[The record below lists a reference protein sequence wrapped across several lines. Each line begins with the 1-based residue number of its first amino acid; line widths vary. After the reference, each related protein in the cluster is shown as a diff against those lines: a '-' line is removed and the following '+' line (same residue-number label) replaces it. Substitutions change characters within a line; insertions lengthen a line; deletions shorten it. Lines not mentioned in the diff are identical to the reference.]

1 MGLQPCFL
9 LRYKTG
15 RNFLLK
21 LFIRQLCVA
30 KVLRR
35 DKQELIFNEVNIQ
48 MIDRRLQELLFA
60 KRIDSYELSK
70 EACERLKSHGINA
83 FDRSEGETP
92 YYIDLPRLSGSNV
105 KEHFESIASHL
116 SKPYLQI
123 IGRLS
128 SLPEMPKS
136 WKLLPGWTA
145 YTKNSY
151 FRVDC
156 PPDEVLVFDTEVLV
170 NEGHAP
176 AIAVAAS
183 PDFWYLWVSPRLL
196 SSMRLSKSVIAD
208 DLIRFYPDG
217 SPLSP
222 PKCIIGH
229 FVSYDRARILEE
241 YMVEPTGLRFL
252 DTMSL
257 HICVSG
263 LTSTQRNLKLAS
275 DKHLYNNKLWKDF
288 VAEHNSR
295 SGSNDPESLDWI
307 KGASLNSLLDVFK
320 FYCQKEPYQNKDLRS
335 LFEKGSKRD
344 VIDNFQALVTYCAND
359 VIMTFETFQIL
370 WKLYQERF
378 PHPATFYGLLEMGS
392 MYLPINSSWID
403 FQERAN
409 QSYDDL
415 NKKQKMLLQ
424 RLAEDALQRH
434 NGSDRRWYRELI
446 PKPMKDNYKGGPA
459 LITAQ
464 MKLAPKLLRLC
475 WKGLPLHYDQILKWG
490 TLIPGRVPKPIG
502 DPRYYE
508 QSQSD
513 ESPRRQI
520 LPAFK
525 VTKMSAAGP
534 DELIFP
540 YREYLQYWMKEM
552 EERLCGVN
560 SRTAFEARSNPDPR
574 DDVLLGELRR
584 SVELMPL
591 DLDTV
596 KRLISSLKKISDG
609 SRGEQ
614 VNSKAKGALFWENKN
629 RYETNNSVRWTSAS
643 RRKKLRRSATDTI
656 NPEIPT
662 CWFCPLPNE
671 AGTGLPVGSP
681 LSKSF
686 QVHIASGRLYSSPAA
701 GGSEDRYADQI
712 LHDHIRASFW
722 QSYSKRVI
730 ALRKGT
736 VPCGRRYGAILP
748 QVIAAGT
755 ISRRAVEP
763 LWLTASNADPERLG
777 SEIKALVQAPPG
789 FCFVGADVDSQE
801 MWIASL
807 IGDSVVGFQGNT
819 FMQHFEIYYSGTPYG
834 WMTLEG
840 SKAKGTD
847 LHTKTAN
854 LIGIKRNEAKVLN
867 YARLYGSGLEFTK
880 HLLSKF
886 QSNLRPEEAS
896 LKAEKLMRATKG
908 RRVPVDMGEG
918 WKGEAEIKYIWKD
931 GTESCVFNALEAIA
945 RSPEPRTP
953 VLGAQ
958 ITRTLTP
965 KVVKDDV
972 SSLLRC
978 IFHDFNTSGMKAAFE
993 KLHHLLCLFTRWV
1006 FIFFLHLFFVKFL
1019 PSRIN
1024 WVVQSSAVD
1033 YLHCLLVFMAWLIK
1047 KYNLCARLCISIHDE
1062 VRYLCDQRCT
1072 DQIALALQVHRL
1084 PFCLSYYDNYKLPFP
1099 LLFFQIS
1106 NLLTRALFA
1115 FQLGMHDLP
1124 ESVAYFS
1131 SVEID
1136 TCLRKDPLNDCKTP
1150 SNPDGL
1156 EVTYNIPKGRSLTI
1170 TEIIERT
1177 GGAME
1182 PFDNEACESA
1192 TNASQSA

>member
-1 MGLQPCFL
+1 M
-9 LRYKTG
+9 G
-15 RNFLLK
+15 RNFVLK
-21 LFIRQLCVA
+21 LFVRQLASA
-30 KVLRR
+30 KVIRR
-35 DKQELIFNEVNIQ
+35 NKQELVFNEVNIQ
-48 MIDRRLQELLFA
+48 MIDRRLQQLLFA
-60 KRIDSYELSK
+60 KRIYSYELSK
-70 EACERLKSHGINA
+70 EACEKLRSHGINA
-83 FDRSEGETP
+83 IDRREGETSH
-92 YYIDLPRLSGSNV
+92 YVDLPPFLGSNI
-105 KEHFESIASHL
+105 KEHFELIASDL
-116 SKPYLQI
+116 SKPYLQL

-128 SLPEMPKS
+128 LLPEIPKN
-136 WKLLPGWTA
+136 WKLLSGWTA
-145 YTKNSY
+145 YTKDSY
-151 FRVDC
+151 FRVSC
-156 PPDEVLVFDTEVLV
+156 PPDDILVFDTEVLV

-176 AIAVAAS
+176 VIAVAAS
-183 PDFWYLWVSPRLL
+183 PNFWYLWVSPRLL
-196 SSMRLSKSVIAD
+196 SSMRSTNSVTID
-208 DLIRFYPDG
+208 DLIRFYSDG
-217 SPLSP
+217 SALSS

-229 FVSYDRARILEE
+229 FVSYDRARIFEE
-241 YMVEPTGLRFL
+241 YLIEPTGLRFL

-288 VAEHNSR
+288 VAEHNAKR
-295 SGSNDPESLDWI
+295 GSNDPESLDWI
-307 KGASLNSLLDVFK
+307 KDASLNSLLDVFK
-320 FYCQKEPYQNKDLRS
+320 FYCQKEPYQNKELRAV
-335 LFEKGSKRD
+335 FEKGSRGD
-344 VIDNFQALVTYCAND
+344 VIDNFQALATYCAND
-359 VIMTFETFQIL
+359 VKMTFETFRNL

-415 NKKQKMLLQ
+415 NTKQKVLLQ
-424 RLAEDALQRH
+424 RLAEDALQKH
-434 NGSDRRWYRELI
+434 NGSDKSYEKDPWLWDLDWSKPKKPANKSESAQILANLPKWYRELI
-446 PKPMKDNYKGGPA
+446 PKPIKDNYKSGPA

-464 MKLAPKLLRLC
+464 MKIAPKLLRLC

-490 TLIPGRVPKPIG
+490 TLIPGRVPKPVG

-508 QSQSD
+508 QKQSD
-513 ESPRRQI
+513 ESTRSQI
-520 LPAFK
+520 LPVFK
-525 VTKMSAAGP
+525 VTKMSATGP

-540 YREYLQYWMKEM
+540 YREYLKYWTKEM

-560 SRTAFEARSNPDPR
+560 SRRAFETRANPDAR
-574 DDVLLGELRR
+574 DDLLLDELRR
-584 SVELMPL
+584 SVEVMPL

-596 KRLISSLKKISDG
+596 NHLVSSLKKISDND
-609 SRGEQ
+609 RGEQ
-614 VNSKAKGALFWENKN
+614 VKSKNSLPPVYENLGELQAKGALFWGNKD
-629 RYETNNSVRWTSAS
+629 RYETDHSVKWISAS

-681 LSKSF
+681 LSKPF
-686 QVHIASGRLYSSPAA
+686 QVHIASGRLYSSPTA
-701 GGSEDRYADQI
+701 GGGEDHSADQI
-712 LHDHIRASFW
+712 LRDRIRASFW
-722 QSYSKRVI
+722 QSYSKRVMSQMYVFLETNLLPPTVQT
-730 ALRKGT
+730 ALRNGK
-736 VPCGRRYGAILP
+736 VPFGRRYGAILP

-763 LWLTASNADPERLG
+763 LWLTASNAERERLG

-789 FCFVGADVDSQE
+789 FCLVGADVDSQE

-807 IGDSVVGFQGNT
+807 IGDSVVGFQG
-819 FMQHFEIYYSGTPYG
+819 GTPYG

-854 LIGIKRNEAKVLN
+854 LIGIKRNEAKILN

-908 RRVPVDMGEG
+908 HRVPVHMG
-918 WKGEAEIKYIWKD
+918 KGCKEEAETRYIWKD

-958 ITRTLTP
+958 ITKTLTP
-965 KVVKDDV
+965 TVVKDD
-972 SSLLRC
+972 
-978 IFHDFNTSGMKAAFE
+978 
-993 KLHHLLCLFTRWV
+993 
-1006 FIFFLHLFFVKFL
+1006 FL

-1047 KYNLCARLCISIHDE
+1047 KYSLRARLCISIHDE
-1062 VRYLCDQRCT
+1062 VRYLCDQRCA
-1072 DQIALALQVHRL
+1072 DQMALAL
-1084 PFCLSYYDNYKLPFP
+1084 
-1099 LLFFQIS
+1099 QIS

-1131 SVEID
+1131 SVEVD
-1136 TCLRKDPLNDCKTP
+1136 TCLRKDPSNDCKTP

-1156 EVTYNIPKGRSLTI
+1156 EITYNIPKGRSFTI

-1182 PFDNEACESA
+1182 PFDSEAREPA
-1192 TNASQSA
+1192 TNVI

>member
-1 MGLQPCFL
+1 
-9 LRYKTG
+9 
-15 RNFLLK
+15 
-21 LFIRQLCVA
+21 
-30 KVLRR
+30 
-35 DKQELIFNEVNIQ
+35 
-48 MIDRRLQELLFA
+48 
-60 KRIDSYELSK
+60 
-70 EACERLKSHGINA
+70 
-83 FDRSEGETP
+83 
-92 YYIDLPRLSGSNV
+92 
-105 KEHFESIASHL
+105 
-116 SKPYLQI
+116 
-123 IGRLS
+123 
-128 SLPEMPKS
+128 MPKS
-136 WKLLPGWTA
+136 WKLISGWTA
-145 YTKNSY
+145 YTNDSY
-151 FRVDC
+151 FKVDC

-176 AIAVAAS
+176 VIAVAAS
-183 PDFWYLWVSPRLL
+183 PEFWYLWVSPRLL
-196 SSMRLSKSVIAD
+196 SSTRSPKSVATD
-208 DLIRFYPDG
+208 DLIRFYPEG
-217 SPLSP
+217 
-222 PKCIIGH
+222 C
-229 FVSYDRARILEE
+229 
-241 YMVEPTGLRFL
+241 
-252 DTMSL
+252 
-257 HICVSG
+257 
-263 LTSTQRNLKLAS
+263 
-275 DKHLYNNKLWKDF
+275 
-288 VAEHNSR
+288 
-295 SGSNDPESLDWI
+295 
-307 KGASLNSLLDVFK
+307 KG
-320 FYCQKEPYQNKDLRS
+320 
-335 LFEKGSKRD
+335 D
-344 VIDNFQALVTYCAND
+344 VIDNFQALATYCAND
-359 VIMTFETFQIL
+359 VKMTFETFQNL

-415 NKKQKMLLQ
+415 NTKQKMLLQ
-424 RLAEDALQRH
+424 RLAEDALQKH
-434 NGSDRRWYRELI
+434 NGSDKSYEKDPWLWDLDWSKPKKPANKSEGAQFLASLPKWYRELI
-446 PKPMKDNYKGGPA
+446 PKPMKENYRSGPA

-464 MKLAPKLLRLC
+464 MKIAPKLLRLC

-490 TLIPGRVPKPIG
+490 TLIPGRVPQPVG
-502 DPRYYE
+502 DPRYYK
-508 QSQSD
+508 QSQD
-513 ESPRRQI
+513 DGSPRRQI
-520 LPAFK
+520 LPTFK
-525 VTKMSAAGP
+525 VTKMSASGP
-534 DELIFP
+534 DELMFP
-540 YREYLQYWMKEM
+540 YKEYLQYWLTEM

-560 SRTAFEARSNPDPR
+560 SRTAFQARSSPDPR
-574 DDVLLGELRR
+574 DDLLLDELRR
-584 SVELMPL
+584 SVEVMPL

-596 KRLISSLKKISDG
+596 KRLVSSLKKISDN
-609 SRGEQ
+609 SRGEL
-614 VNSKAKGALFWENKN
+614 VSSKKSLLPVYENLGELQAKGALFWEHRD
-629 RYETNNSVRWTSAS
+629 RYETDHSARWTSAS
-643 RRKKLRRSATDTI
+643 RRKKLRRLATETI

-686 QVHIASGRLYSSPAA
+686 QVHIASGRLYSSPVS
-701 GGSEDRYADQI
+701 GEGEDRSADQI
-712 LHDHIRASFW
+712 LRDHIRASFW
-722 QSYSKRVI
+722 QSYSKRVMSQMYVFLETSLLPPTVQA

-807 IGDSVVGFQGNT
+807 IGDSVVGFQG
-819 FMQHFEIYYSGTPYG
+819 GTPYG

-908 RRVPVDMGEG
+908 RRISVHVRKGC
-918 WKGEAEIKYIWKD
+918 KGEAETRYIWKD

-965 KVVKDDV
+965 KVVKDD
-972 SSLLRC
+972 
-978 IFHDFNTSGMKAAFE
+978 
-993 KLHHLLCLFTRWV
+993 
-1006 FIFFLHLFFVKFL
+1006 FL

-1033 YLHCLLVFMAWLIK
+1033 YLHCLLVFMAWLIE
-1047 KYNLCARLCISIHDE
+1047 KYNLRARLCISIHDE

-1072 DQIALALQVHRL
+1072 DQIALAL
-1084 PFCLSYYDNYKLPFP
+1084 
-1099 LLFFQIS
+1099 QIS

-1170 TEIIERT
+1170 AEIIERT
-1177 GGAME
+1177 GGAVE
-1182 PFDNEACESA
+1182 PFDNEACEST
-1192 TNASQSA
+1192 TNAFQSA